1 MMEFEALMQ
10 QMMEVKAMNTSSN
23 ERKQKAEELIR
34 KLTKNLG
41 LMRSGLLWQKINDL
55 CVHQCIIIFIN
66 IDI

>member
-41 LMRSGLLWQKINDL
+41 LMRSGLL
-55 CVHQCIIIFIN
+55 
-66 IDI
+66 